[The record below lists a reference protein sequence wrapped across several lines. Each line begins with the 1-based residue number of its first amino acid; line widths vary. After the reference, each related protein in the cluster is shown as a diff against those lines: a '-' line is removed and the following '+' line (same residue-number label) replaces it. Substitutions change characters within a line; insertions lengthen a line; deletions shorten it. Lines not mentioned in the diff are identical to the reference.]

1 MVEQF
6 SSALS
11 QAAWWRC
18 CQVPG
23 HAEAMEWMLI
33 ATKLDGVMFC
43 GVWGFF
49 FVIILRHGI
58 CCGGVPQVPFLHF
71 SKTLVSLE

>member
-49 FVIILRHGI
+49 LLLFFAMASVVVVYLKSLSYILVR
-58 CCGGVPQVPFLHF
+58 L
-71 SKTLVSLE
+71 